1 MNPTAKQR
9 RQIARWIKRWQA
21 RLLLSEWAVVVEF
34 APDPHPTDT
43 PGAARTVA
51 TADPTHRYTT
61 LNLVIYPAFFE
72 HDEGQQE
79 QTIVHELIH
88 APASHTKALITRRV
102 MRRRVTQ
109 DEADDVNER
118 LVEYMTKVVLRAYS

>member
-1 MNPTAKQR
+1 MATAKQR
-9 RQIARWIKRWQA
+9 RQIAGWIKKWKA
-21 RLLLSEWAVVVEF
+21 RLLLSEWAIVVEF
-34 APDPHPTDT
+34 APQPHPSDVGT
-43 PGAARTVA
+43 GVTVA

-61 LNLVIYPAFFE
+61 LNLTIYPGFFE
-72 HDEGQQE
+72 FDAEQQE